1 MDYNKIKRSYYKSVF
16 SFKILS
22 TDLKKMGIVLLCIC
36 AFVNSSAQETVYPAP
51 QQKETITLTNATIHV
66 GNGQV
71 ISNGNVVLTNGK
83 ITEVGTS
90 TSTAGKIID
99 CKGKHIYPGLILTST
114 QLGLVEVPTVRA
126 TVDASEI
133 GEINPSVR
141 SIVAYN
147 TDSKVIN
154 TLRTNGILLASTI
167 PDGGIISGSSSVV
180 QLDGWNWE
188 DAAYEK
194 DNAIHFRMPSLL
206 ARPRSRFNFGGPQ
219 VPAEDPVKK
228 GLEQVEKVRT
238 FFREAKA
245 YTAELNHDNTNL
257 KYEAVKGLFT
267 KKQKLFIHCNIVKEM
282 LIAVDFVKEFGFD
295 VVIDGGVD
303 SWQIADILKQNN
315 IAVVLGQL
323 HDLPAMVDD
332 DIDQPFKTPYLLQK
346 AGVLFA
352 LNDDDGNSRNRNL
365 AFNAGTA
372 VAYGL
377 TKEEALT
384 AITLNAAK
392 ILGIADKTGSVEIG
406 KDANIVVSDG
416 DILDMKSNI
425 ISYGFIQGRQVD
437 LNNKQKQ
444 LFEKYKY
451 KYGIK

>member
-1 MDYNKIKRSYYKSVF
+1 MLNFQI
-16 SFKILS
+16 
-22 TDLKKMGIVLLCIC
+22 KKMKKIFLYIVCIC
-36 AFVNSSAQETVYPAP
+36 GFVNTNAQETVYPAL

-71 ISNGNVVLTNGK
+71 ITNGNVVLTNGK
-83 ITEVGTS
+83 ITEVGSNTS
-90 TSTAGKIID
+90 TSGKIID
-99 CKGKHIYPGLILTST
+99 CKGKHIYPGLILSST

-154 TLRTNGILLASTI
+154 TLRTNGILLANTI

-194 DNAIHFRMPSLL
+194 DGAIHFRMPSLL
-206 ARPRSRFNFGGPQ
+206 ARPRNRFNFGGPQ
-219 VPAEDPVKK
+219 LPAEDPVKK

-245 YTAELNHDNTNL
+245 YAAETNHDNTNL

-365 AFNAGTA
+365 AFNAGTS

-392 ILGIADKTGSVEIG
+392 ILGIADKTGSVEVG
-406 KDANIVVSDG
+406 KDANVVICDG
-416 DILDMKSNI
+416 DILDMKTNI
-425 ISYGFIQGRQVD
+425 ISYAFIQGRQID

-444 LFEKYKY
+444 LFERYKY

>member
-1 MDYNKIKRSYYKSVF
+1 MKKIFLYT
-16 SFKILS
+16 LS
-22 TDLKKMGIVLLCIC
+22 IFGFLAAT
-36 AFVNSSAQETVYPAP
+36 AQETVYPAP

-99 CKGKHIYPGLILTST
+99 CKGKHIYPGLILSST

-154 TLRTNGILLASTI
+154 TLRNNGILLASTI

-206 ARPRSRFNFGGPQ
+206 ARPRNRFNFGGPQ
-219 VPAEDPVKK
+219 VSAEDPVKK

>member
-1 MDYNKIKRSYYKSVF
+1 M
-16 SFKILS
+16 
-22 TDLKKMGIVLLCIC
+22 
-36 AFVNSSAQETVYPAP
+36 
-51 QQKETITLTNATIHV
+51 

-99 CKGKHIYPGLILTST
+99 CKGKHIYPGLILSST

-206 ARPRSRFNFGGPQ
+206 ARPRNRFNFGGPQ